1 MTNELTTIEN
11 QQQMMEIARQEVW
24 NKTPFSYIR
33 TGKRLTLLQQDTML
47 MVSDYLQQ
55 YIRDYFDLGLNRAD
69 SKPRALFTKY
79 MLEHGIPPFRI
90 SLADMNIDP
99 ANYKVVRKAI
109 EEMNMLVDHPELDE
123 GGRPTGNIIFSP
135 VFTKFLVP
143 QTGDFYRKRDDKGE
157 VIVESAR
164 HSGYIEVEIN
174 KDVAQYA
181 FDMSQGYANHP
192 KLIARY
198 ASKQST
204 PKLYFKLQELMG
216 KDRRAKVKLT
226 VQEVKLALGFEP
238 FKDRKTG
245 EWVIPYAKFAHF
257 KTKVLDAVKEDLD
270 RMARENH
277 TDITFD
283 YEAVYLN
290 GRKRGD
296 PDYIEFTIMSTDL
309 GIGYSLLTKKD
320 TPATGEAKER
330 KREAVEQELFA
341 EEAAAAQPHTQR
353 DYDAGAGEE
362 QWRQLLADY
371 DGAAKPLL
379 LRARYL
385 GLRGGSFY
393 VSISKTDDAQWDALG
408 REWERVYAVARPL
421 LSIPRLAPAIVKS
434 ASD

>member
-1 MTNELTTIEN
+1 MTGKMEMQAERTQL
-11 QQQMMEIARQEVW
+11 MEIARQEVW
-24 NKTPFSYIR
+24 NKTPFSYLR
-33 TGKRLTLLQQDTML
+33 TGKKLTLLQIDTML

-69 SKPRALFTKY
+69 AKPRALFTKY

-90 SLADMNIDP
+90 YLADMNIDP

-109 EEMNMLVDHPELDE
+109 EEMNVLVDHPELDE
-123 GGRPTGNIIFSP
+123 GGRPTGNIIYSP

-143 QTGDFYRKRDDKGE
+143 QTGDFYRKRNEQGE
-157 VIVESAR
+157 VVVESAR

-216 KDRRAKVKLT
+216 KDKRAKVSLT
-226 VQEVKLALGFEP
+226 VQEIKRALGFEP
-238 FKDRKTG
+238 FKDKLTQ
-245 EWVIPYAKFAHF
+245 EWVVPYQKFAHF
-257 KTKVLDAVKEDLD
+257 KTKVLDAVKDDLD
-270 RMARENH
+270 RMAHDNH

-283 YEAVYLN
+283 YEPVYLN

-296 PDYIEFTIMSTDL
+296 PDFIEFTIMSTDL

-320 TPATGEAKER
+320 TPATGDAK
-330 KREAVEQELFA
+330 KRTQAMEGDLFA
-341 EEAAAAQPHTQR
+341 SQYAGTWQR
-353 DYDAGAGEE
+353 CMDGLYADIKDDAMRQRFRQLVFEDYDKDS
-362 QWRQLLADY
+362 RLLTIQVPDKAYYEWIEGDEVL
-371 DGAAKPLL
+371 PH
-379 LRARYL
+379 
-385 GLRGGSFY
+385 FY
-393 VSISKTDDAQWDALG
+393 A
-408 REWERVYAVARPL
+408 AVASCFGKGAR
-421 LSIPRLAPAIVKS
+421 INYRLPK
-434 ASD
+434 D

>member
-1 MTNELTTIEN
+1 MTNEQTTIEN

-33 TGKRLTLLQQDTML
+33 TGKNLTLLQQDTML

-69 SKPRALFTKY
+69 AKPRALFTKY

-238 FKDRKTG
+238 FKDKQTQ
-245 EWVIPYAKFAHF
+245 EWVVPYQKFAHF
-257 KTKVLDAVKEDLD
+257 KTKVLDAVKDDLD

-283 YEAVYLN
+283 YAPVYLN

-341 EEAAAAQPHTQR
+341 DEAAVQQPHTQR
-353 DYDAGAGEE
+353 DYDVGAGEA

-393 VSISKTDDAQWDALG
+393 VSISKADDAQWDALG
-408 REWERVYAVARPL
+408 REWKRVHAVARPL
-421 LSIPRLAPAIVKS
+421 LSIPRLAPAIVKTIN
-434 ASD
+434 

>member
-1 MTNELTTIEN
+1 MESQTEKTQL
-11 QQQMMEIARQEVW
+11 MEIARQEVW

-33 TGKRLTLLQQDTML
+33 SGAKLTLLQTDTML
-47 MVSDYLQQ
+47 MVSDHLQE
-55 YIRDYFDLGLNRAD
+55 YIRNYFDLGLNRAD
-69 SKPRALFTKY
+69 VKPRALFTKY

-90 SLADMNIDP
+90 YLADMNIDP

-109 EEMNMLVDHPELDE
+109 GEMNMLVDHPELDE
-123 GGRPTGNIIFSP
+123 NDRPTGNIIFSP

-143 QTGDFYRKRDDKGE
+143 QTGDFYRKRDDQGE
-157 VIVESAR
+157 VIAESAR

-204 PKLYFKLQELMG
+204 PKLYFKLLELMG

-226 VQEVKLALGFEP
+226 VQEIKKALGFEP
-238 FKDRKTG
+238 FKDKNTG
-245 EWVIPYAKFAHF
+245 EWVVPYAKFAHF
-257 KTKVLDAVKEDLD
+257 KTKILDAVKEDLD
-270 RMARENH
+270 RMAKDNH
-277 TDITFD
+277 TDITFT
-283 YEAVYLN
+283 YEPVYLN

-320 TPATGEAKER
+320 TPATGEEKER
-330 KREAVEQELFA
+330 RKEAVQQELFT
-341 EEAAAAQPHTQR
+341 EKPVDQKS

-362 QWRQLLADY
+362 QWRQLLVDY
-371 DGAAKPLL
+371 DGAAKSLIS
-379 LRARYL
+379 RAEYL
-385 GLRGGSFY
+385 GLQDGAFLVR
-393 VSISKTDDAQWDALG
+393 VSNEDD
-408 REWERVYAVARPL
+408 REWRSIDDSDLQQKGRQL
-421 LSIPRLAPAIVKS
+421 LRLPSVMPSIRRTVKK
-434 ASD
+434 

>member
-1 MTNELTTIEN
+1 MTGKMETQAERTQL
-11 QQQMMEIARQEVW
+11 MEIARQEVW
-24 NKTPFSYIR
+24 NKTPFSYLR
-33 TGKRLTLLQQDTML
+33 TGKKLTLLQIDTML

-69 SKPRALFTKY
+69 AKPRALFTKY

-90 SLADMNIDP
+90 YLADMNIDP

-109 EEMNMLVDHPELDE
+109 EEMNVLVDHPELDE
-123 GGRPTGNIIFSP
+123 GGRPTGNIIYSP

-143 QTGDFYRKRDDKGE
+143 QTGDFYRKRNEQGE
-157 VIVESAR
+157 VVVESAR

-216 KDRRAKVKLT
+216 KDKRAKVRLT
-226 VQEVKLALGFEP
+226 VQEVKRALGFEP
-238 FKDRKTG
+238 FKDKQTQ
-245 EWVIPYAKFAHF
+245 EWVVPYQKFAHF
-257 KTKVLDAVKEDLD
+257 KTKVLDAVKDDLD

-283 YEAVYLN
+283 YEPVYLN

-296 PDYIEFTIMSTDL
+296 PDFIEFAIMSTDL
-309 GIGYSLLTKKD
+309 GIGYSLLTRKD

-330 KREAVEQELFA
+330 RKEAVQQELFA
-341 EEAAAAQPHTQR
+341 TMPSDSVSRMTAEQAQDAWQR
-353 DYDAGAGEE
+353 CYVDFKA
-362 QWRQLLADY
+362 Q
-371 DGAAKPLL
+371 
-379 LRARYL
+379 L
-385 GLRGGSFY
+385 GLSGADVWFIEYRDGVVTFSYERTMPELRDRLTSGR
-393 VSISKTDDAQWDALG
+393 DAEAF
-408 REWERVYAVARPL
+408 
-421 LSIPRLAPAIVKS
+421 SSIVKKYFGQNIVIKLRQS
-434 ASD
+434 GS

>member
-1 MTNELTTIEN
+1 MTENMKQTEL
-11 QQQMMEIARQEVW
+11 MEIARQEVW

-33 TGKRLTLLQQDTML
+33 TGAKLTLLQQDTML

-55 YIRDYFDLGLNRAD
+55 YIKSYFDLGLNRAD
-69 SKPRALFTKY
+69 MRPRPLFTKY
-79 MLEHGIPPFRI
+79 LLEHGIPPFKI
-90 SLADMNIDP
+90 YLADMGINP
-99 ANYKVVRKAI
+99 SHYKSVREAI
-109 EEMNMLVDHPELDE
+109 EEMNMLVEHQELNE
-123 GGRPTGNIIFSP
+123 QGKPTGGTIFSP
-135 VFTKFLVP
+135 VFTKFRVP
-143 QTGDFYRKRDDKGE
+143 QTGDYYRKRDDQGE

-216 KDRRAKVKLT
+216 REKHTRVRLT
-226 VQEVKLALGFEP
+226 VQEIKNTLGFET
-238 FKDRKTG
+238 FKDETTG
-245 EWVIPYAKFAHF
+245 EWVVPYAKFAHF
-257 KTKVLDAVKEDLD
+257 KTKILDAVKEDLD
-270 RMARENH
+270 RMAGENH
-277 TDITFD
+277 SDITFN

-341 EEAAAAQPHTQR
+341 EEAAAPQLNIQR

-362 QWRQLLADY
+362 QWRQLSSDY
-371 DGAAKPLL
+371 DGAAKSLL
-379 LRARYL
+379 MRAKYL
-385 GLRGGSFY
+385 GLQDGAFLVLVSDEDDKTWRGIDDGDLQLMGRRILSLPSFMPS
-393 VSISKTDDAQWDALG
+393 VRRTLK
-408 REWERVYAVARPL
+408 R
-421 LSIPRLAPAIVKS
+421 
-434 ASD
+434 

>member
-1 MTNELTTIEN
+1 MTGKMETQAERTQL
-11 QQQMMEIARQEVW
+11 MEIARQEVW
-24 NKTPFSYIR
+24 NKTPFSYLR
-33 TGKRLTLLQQDTML
+33 TGKKLTLLQIDTML

-69 SKPRALFTKY
+69 AKPRALFTKY

-90 SLADMNIDP
+90 YLADMNIDP

-109 EEMNMLVDHPELDE
+109 EEMNVLVDHPELDE

-143 QTGDFYRKRDDKGE
+143 QTGDFYRKRNEQGE
-157 VIVESAR
+157 VVVESAR

-216 KDRRAKVKLT
+216 KDKRAKVSLT
-226 VQEVKLALGFEP
+226 VQEIKRTLGFEP
-238 FKDRKTG
+238 FKDKQTQ
-245 EWVIPYAKFAHF
+245 EWVVPYQKFAHF
-257 KTKVLDAVKEDLD
+257 KTKVLDAVKDDLD
-270 RMARENH
+270 RMAQDNH

-283 YEAVYLN
+283 YEPVYLN

-296 PDYIEFTIMSTDL
+296 PDFIEFTIMSTDL

-320 TPATGEAKER
+320 TPATGDAKER
-330 KREAVEQELFA
+330 RKEAVQQELFA
-341 EEAAAAQPHTQR
+341 TMPSDSVSRMTAEQAQEAWQR
-353 DYDAGAGEE
+353 CYVDFKD
-362 QWRQLLADY
+362 Q
-371 DGAAKPLL
+371 
-379 LRARYL
+379 L
-385 GLRGGSFY
+385 GLSGADVWFAGYQDGVVTFNYDRHNEDLATRLTTPETG
-393 VSISKTDDAQWDALG
+393 
-408 REWERVYAVARPL
+408 ERFM
-421 LSIPRLAPAIVKS
+421 SIVKS
-434 ASD
+434 HFGQDVSVSFRQS